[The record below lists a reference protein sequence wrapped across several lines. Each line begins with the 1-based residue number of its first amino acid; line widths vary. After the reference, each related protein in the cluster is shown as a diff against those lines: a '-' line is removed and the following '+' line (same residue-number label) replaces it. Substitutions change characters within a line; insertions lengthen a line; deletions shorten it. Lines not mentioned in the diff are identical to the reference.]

1 VTTSW
6 RTRSDSARQYPCL
19 TIFNSWGYEFV
30 LAGAD
35 PIMIRNMSGT
45 ILTNT
50 VALYREH
57 AGERLKSYVQP
68 AASGAVSVSAVRDGW
83 VGSRALAQH
92 CLWSSCSAP
101 IGPPVSLPTL
111 DRQDAGED
119 YLPHL
124 SGGKPALGGAGE

>member
-45 ILTNT
+45 ILTDT

-83 VGSRALAQH
+83 VGSRAF
-92 CLWSSCSAP
+92 
-101 IGPPVSLPTL
+101 GPTL
-111 DRQDAGED
+111 SVVVMLRPDRSPG
-119 YLPHL
+119 LL
-124 SGGKPALGGAGE
+124 TNS